1 MKTFSANAFA
11 VVWLTMVQQLA
22 KYKKL
27 ESKNR
32 KKFFGGWNVRK
43 FPHKNS
49 IAGLCTP
56 FPDTKMG
63 IKKAHNLDKSLK
75 IYSQRKIF
83 KKLCMTGP
91 NRLIGG

>member
-1 MKTFSANAFA
+1 LGDGMLENFPTKI
-11 VVWLTMVQQLA
+11 QLRA
-22 KYKKL
+22 
-27 ESKNR
+27 
-32 KKFFGGWNVRK
+32 
-43 FPHKNS
+43 
-49 IAGLCTP
+49 LCTP